1 RQDTLDQAVENRE
14 DPTGPTSTPTMFS
27 TSLLL
32 LLAAASCV
40 HCEELTQ
47 PGSMVVRPD
56 QSLTIDCKVS
66 YSVTSHHTAWIR
78 HPAGKAM
85 EYIGVSEGQFGEDL
99 QLSANSDQ
107 LQLHKHHA
115 PHVCTAAADGR
126 MCPLSDLESPTPS
139 SFYITQS
146 ERKLQQRQLQRSNI
160 NRSSFHHAACSTDTD
175 ASGSS
180 TLFSK
185 FLCSNSGVLT
195 GLHSAELNQPDFLT
209 LRPDQTLT
217 IDCKVSYSVT
227 TYATAWVRQHAGK
240 APEWIGLVYAGGD
253 IPYKDSLR
261 SKFTISRDTS
271 SNTVTLRGQ
280 NLQPEDTAVYYC
292 ARASQ

>member
-1 RQDTLDQAVENRE
+1 
-14 DPTGPTSTPTMFS
+14 MF
-27 TSLLL
+27 SLLL
-32 LLAAASCV
+32 LLLATVSCV
-40 HCEELTQ
+40 HCVELRQ
-47 PGSMVVRPD
+47 PGSMVVTPG
-56 QSLTIDCKVS
+56 QSMSLTCEVS
-66 YSVTSHHTAWIR
+66 GYSLTDSSYCSHWIR
-78 HPAGKAM
+78 QPAGKAL
-85 EYIGVSEGQFGEDL
+85 EWIG
-99 QLSANSDQ
+99 
-107 LQLHKHHA
+107 
-115 PHVCTAAADGR
+115 
-126 MCPLSDLESPTPS
+126 
-139 SFYITQS
+139 
-146 ERKLQQRQLQRSNI
+146 
-160 NRSSFHHAACSTDTD
+160 
-175 ASGSS
+175 
-180 TLFSK
+180 FSK